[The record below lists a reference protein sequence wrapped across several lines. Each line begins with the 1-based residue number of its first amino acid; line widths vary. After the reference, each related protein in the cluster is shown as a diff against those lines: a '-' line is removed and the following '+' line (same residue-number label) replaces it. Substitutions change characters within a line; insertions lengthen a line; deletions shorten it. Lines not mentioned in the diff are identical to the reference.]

1 MVSQLNCPGGCK
13 SITKKKFKRSQK
25 INTDTLKVNCTNDNH
40 EKPALFECNNC
51 NLIFSELANCK
62 FLDKYTDVQD
72 EKYISQIIYKQSYF
86 QKLYEKIKNEI
97 NLNGNVLEIGS
108 YYGVFA
114 NIANK
119 DIKNFSSIEL
129 SMHARDFAKKNYNID
144 SINQDPIKYL
154 DNKKNFFD
162 CILMFDV
169 IEHLD
174 DPFIFM
180 QKLNSSL
187 KKDGKFIFTTF
198 DMDSL
203 FPKIMGRN
211 YHWIMPMHKY
221 YFSEKTL
228 SYYLNKNGLKIY
240 KTKNDERDISIKY
253 LFYKLSILLPMF
265 KKIFINLGKINFLS
279 KKNIKINFYDLKIF
293 FACKK

>member
-1 MVSQLNCPGGCK
+1 
-13 SITKKKFKRSQK
+13 
-25 INTDTLKVNCTNDNH
+25 
-40 EKPALFECNNC
+40 
-51 NLIFSELANCK
+51 
-62 FLDKYTDVQD
+62 
-72 EKYISQIIYKQSYF
+72 
-86 QKLYEKIKNEI
+86 
-97 NLNGNVLEIGS
+97 
-108 YYGVFA
+108 
-114 NIANK
+114 
-119 DIKNFSSIEL
+119 
-129 SMHARDFAKKNYNID
+129 
-144 SINQDPIKYL
+144 
-154 DNKKNFFD
+154 
-162 CILMFDV
+162 MFDV

-180 QKLNSSL
+180 QKLNGSL
-187 KKDGKFIFTTF
+187 KKGGKFIFTTF

-265 KKIFINLGKINFLS
+265 KKFLS
-279 KKNIKINFYDLKIF
+279 ILERLTF
-293 FACKK
+293 